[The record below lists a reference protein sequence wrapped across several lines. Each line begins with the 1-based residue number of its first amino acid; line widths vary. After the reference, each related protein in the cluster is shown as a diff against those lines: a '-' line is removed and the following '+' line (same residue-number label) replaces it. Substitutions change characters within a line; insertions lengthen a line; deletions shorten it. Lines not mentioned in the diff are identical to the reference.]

1 MVSRKQLYLIMIV
14 LLTAVVFGGL
24 GWVNYQFVKNNPGG
38 NDFLP
43 HYVGARA
50 LIFEGVSP
58 YSEEVALEIQ
68 NLVFGRPAT
77 SDENETRVVYPL
89 YSVLLFAPFALIT
102 DYNLARVAWMLFL
115 EISLIVTAFM
125 ALKLFEW
132 KPKLT
137 MLGFYYL
144 FSIFWYH
151 AFRSLINGNAVIVV
165 GLILT
170 GTLYAIKAE
179 KDKIAGL
186 LLSFSTIK
194 PNLVILVIIF
204 IMIWCIY
211 QKRTQIII
219 WFLGSMVVLTLGG
232 MLVIPNWILQNI
244 WEILNYPAYN
254 PAGSIA
260 DVIGS
265 WFPGMQSIIK
275 WMISGG
281 LGLLLVYEW
290 WIARKQEFHWFL
302 WTVCITLL
310 ISQWIGI
317 QTDPGNFIVL
327 FTPFI
332 MVIAFLDK
340 RWSKF
345 GSAAAVTLLVI
356 VLIGLWVLFI
366 TTLNYDFQPA
376 QSPLLYFPL
385 PGIVLIGMYWI
396 KWWVTGSKQMLWS
409 DIA

>member
-1 MVSRKQLYLIMIV
+1 MVSRKQLNWIMIIV
-14 LLTAVVFGGL
+14 LMAVVFGGL
-24 GWVNYQFVKNNPGG
+24 VWVNYQFANNNPGG

-68 NLVFGRPAT
+68 NLVFGRQAIPG
-77 SDENETRVVYPL
+77 ENETRVVYPL
-89 YSVLLFAPFALIT
+89 YSILLFAPFALIG
-102 DYNLARVAWMLFL
+102 DYLLARVAWMIFL
-115 EISLIVTAFM
+115 EISLIITAFM

-132 KPKLT
+132 KPRLT

-151 AFRSLINGNAVIVV
+151 AFRSLINGNAVILV
-165 GLILT
+165 GLMLA

-186 LLSFSTIK
+186 FLAFSTIK

-204 IMIWCIY
+204 ILIWCLY
-211 QKRTQIII
+211 QKRMQIIM
-219 WFLGSMVVLTLGG
+219 WFFGSMVVLTLGG

-260 DVIGS
+260 DVIGN
-265 WFPGMQSIIK
+265 WFPGMGSIIK
-275 WMISGG
+275 WMISGS

-290 WIARKQEFHWFL
+290 WIARKQGFHWFL

-327 FTPFI
+327 FTPFV

-340 RWSKF
+340 RWNKF
-345 GSAAAVTLLVI
+345 GSAAAVILMVI
-356 VLIGLWVLFI
+356 VLTGLWILFI
-366 TTLNYDFQPA
+366 TTLNYDYQPA

-385 PGIVLIGMYWI
+385 PGIVLIGLYWI
-396 KWWVTGSKQMLWS
+396 KWWVTDSKQILWS

>member
-1 MVSRKQLYLIMIV
+1 MVSRKQLGWIMIIV
-14 LLTAVVFGGL
+14 LIAVVFGGL
-24 GWVNYQFVKNNPGG
+24 GWVNYQFAKNNPGG

-68 NLVFGRPAT
+68 NLVFGRPAIT
-77 SDENETRVVYPL
+77 GENETRVVYPL
-89 YSVLLFAPFALIT
+89 YSVLFFAPFALIGE
-102 DYNLARVAWMLFL
+102 YILARVVWMVFL

-132 KPKLT
+132 KPKLS

-151 AFRSLINGNAVIVV
+151 AFRSLINGNAVILV
-165 GLILT
+165 GLMLT

-186 LLSFSTIK
+186 LLAFSTIK

-204 IMIWCIY
+204 ILIWCLY
-211 QKRTQIII
+211 QKRTQIIM
-219 WFLGSMVVLTLGG
+219 WFFGSMVVLTLGG

-244 WEILNYPAYN
+244 WEILSYPAYN

-260 DVIGS
+260 DVIGN
-265 WFPGMQSIIK
+265 WFPGKQSIIK
-275 WMISGG
+275 WMISGS

-327 FTPFI
+327 FTPFV

-340 RWSKF
+340 RWNKF
-345 GSAAAVTLLVI
+345 GSAAAVILMVI
-356 VLIGLWVLFI
+356 KLGNAFR
-366 TTLNYDFQPA
+366 
-376 QSPLLYFPL
+376 
-385 PGIVLIGMYWI
+385 
-396 KWWVTGSKQMLWS
+396 
-409 DIA
+409 

>member
-1 MVSRKQLYLIMIV
+1 MVSRKQLGWIMIIV
-14 LLTAVVFGGL
+14 LIAVVFGGL

-68 NLVFGRPAT
+68 DLVFGRPAIIG
-77 SDENETRVVYPL
+77 ENETRVVYPL
-89 YSVLLFAPFALIT
+89 YSVLFFAPFALIGE
-102 DYNLARVAWMLFL
+102 YILARVAWMIFL

-132 KPKLT
+132 KPKLS

-151 AFRSLINGNAVIVV
+151 AFRSLINGNAVILV
-165 GLILT
+165 GLMLT

-186 LLSFSTIK
+186 LLAFSTIK

-204 IMIWCIY
+204 ILIWCLY
-211 QKRTQIII
+211 QKRIQIIL
-219 WFLGSMVVLTLGG
+219 WFFGSMVVLTLGG

-244 WEILNYPAYN
+244 WEILSYPAYN

-260 DVIGS
+260 DVIGN

-275 WMISGG
+275 WMISGS

-327 FTPFI
+327 FTPFV
-332 MVIAFLDK
+332 MVIAYLDK
-340 RWSKF
+340 RWNKF
-345 GSAAAVTLLVI
+345 GSAAAVILMVI
-356 VLIGLWVLFI
+356 VLTGLWILFV
-366 TTLNYDFQPA
+366 TTLNYDYQPA

-385 PGIVLIGMYWI
+385 PGIVLIGLYWI
-396 KWWVTGSKQMLWS
+396 KWWVTGSKQILWS
-409 DIA
+409 DVA

>member
-1 MVSRKQLYLIMIV
+1 MVSRKQLGWIMII
-14 LLTAVVFGGL
+14 LLIAVVFGGL
-24 GWVNYQFVKNNPGG
+24 GWVNYQFAKNNPGG

-58 YSEEVALEIQ
+58 YSDEVALEIQ
-68 NLVFGRPAT
+68 NLVFGRPA
-77 SDENETRVVYPL
+77 SAGENETRVVYPL
-89 YSVLLFAPFALIT
+89 YSVLLFAPFALIGE
-102 DYNLARVAWMLFL
+102 YILARVAWMIFL
-115 EISLIVTAFM
+115 EISLIATAFM

-151 AFRSLINGNAVIVV
+151 AFRSLINGNAVILV
-165 GLILT
+165 GLMIT

-179 KDKIAGL
+179 KDKIAGIL
-186 LLSFSTIK
+186 LAFSTIK

-204 IMIWCIY
+204 ILIWCLY
-211 QKRTQIII
+211 QKRIQVIL
-219 WFLGSMVVLTLGG
+219 WFFGSMVVLTLGG

-244 WEILNYPAYN
+244 WEILSYPAYN

-260 DVIGS
+260 DVVGN

-275 WMISGG
+275 WMISGS
-281 LGLLLVYEW
+281 LGLLLIYEW

-317 QTDPGNFIVL
+317 QTDPGNFIIL
-327 FTPFI
+327 FSPFV

-340 RWSKF
+340 RWNKF
-345 GSAAAVTLLVI
+345 GSAAAVILMVI
-356 VLIGLWVLFI
+356 VLTGLWILFV
-366 TTLNYDFQPA
+366 TTLNYDNQPA

-385 PGIVLIGMYWI
+385 PGIVLIGLYWI
-396 KWWVTGSKQMLWS
+396 KWWVTGSKQILWS
-409 DIA
+409 DVA